1 MRSLFALVRHPN
13 KDSAR
18 TVFSLIV
25 PRFAAPARR
34 TPAKAVCAA
43 ETVRTRAIE
52 RILVHLHSL
61 TMPEQ
66 VI

>member
-1 MRSLFALVRHPN
+1 MRSLFTRIRHLD

-18 TVFSLIV
+18 TVFSLIL
-25 PRFAAPARR
+25 PRCAAPARL
-34 TPAKAVCAA
+34 TPAEAVCAA

-61 TMPEQ
+61 TMSEQ